1 MLLPELYRYKVHS
14 TSVSSGNEFYAVRFG
29 RSNLSESNPDMYGEG
44 DTLIL
49 GADSDQPT
57 LVIRDTEKV
66 GIGTSSPVEK
76 LEVAGNIVTR
86 NGTTATKLNLYET
99 YTDSYNYELTS
110 LEHNSGYFRINP
122 NVGGTGTQSGIDL
135 AVGGTSK
142 LKIEPEGHVLINGAK
157 IIVTRQ
163 TSLWQHVGGDPTI
176 SWRNDQVQIGGTNM
190 NWEGNIFA

>member
-1 MLLPELYRYKVHS
+1 M
-14 TSVSSGNEFYAVRFG
+14 
-29 RSNLSESNPDMYGEG
+29 EG

-66 GIGTSSPVEK
+66 GIGTSSPAEK
-76 LEVAGNIVTR
+76 LEVAGNIATR

-122 NVGGTGTQSGIDL
+122 NVGGTEYK
-135 AVGGTSK
+135 V
-142 LKIEPEGHVLINGAK
+142 VLI
-157 IIVTRQ
+157 RY
-163 TSLWQHVGGDPTI
+163 
-176 SWRNDQVQIGGTNM
+176 WRHIKT
-190 NWEGNIFA
+190 